1 MCKCESIEAFWIR
14 NWIGSGSEDPL
25 SLSLDLDLEFNVMR
39 KWIASMPQIQK
50 YGSHTRYGIDINCQ
64 IHVIIIFLNLI

>member
-39 KWIASMPQIQK
+39 KWIASVPQIHK
-50 YGSHTRYGIDINCQ
+50 SGSGSHTRYRIERLANAR
-64 IHVIIIFLNLI
+64 LLS